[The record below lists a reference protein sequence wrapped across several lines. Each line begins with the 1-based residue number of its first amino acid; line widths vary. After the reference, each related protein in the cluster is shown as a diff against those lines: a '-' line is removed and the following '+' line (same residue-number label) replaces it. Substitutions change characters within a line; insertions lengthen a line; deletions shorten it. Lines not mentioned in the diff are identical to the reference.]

1 MTWKVQVL
9 VAQLCPTLC
18 DPMGYSSPGS
28 SVHEILQARILEWVV
43 ISSSRGTTR
52 PRDWTQVSCIT
63 GRFFTIWATRGRPS
77 WAQKLLEFLKIVC
90 NLMIKKKGVRSLK
103 PPVWEIRRKKKS
115 HHFLLLHQ
123 HRLLI
128 PSMALTT
135 RTVLR
140 FCFSQTSIALR
151 VSKLLMLTP
160 ITDSWQFQI
169 ISLHSKRGGS
179 VKRVHICTPTLPQ
192 RMPYI
197 SM

>member
-1 MTWKVQVL
+1 MLLIIHSGYECVAENIKVHTPKKDCFHVVWIMTWKVQVL

-90 NLMIKKKGVRSLK
+90 NLMIKKKKELDLSNHQFEKSGG
-103 PPVWEIRRKKKS
+103 KKNPTI
-115 HHFLLLHQ
+115 FYCC
-123 HRLLI
+123 I
-128 PSMALTT
+128 
-135 RTVLR
+135 
-140 FCFSQTSIALR
+140 SI
-151 VSKLLMLTP
+151 
-160 ITDSWQFQI
+160 
-169 ISLHSKRGGS
+169 G
-179 VKRVHICTPTLPQ
+179 C
-192 RMPYI
+192 
-197 SM
+197 